1 MRCSKLGCTLAS
13 VVAKAPC
20 CVCSHHVHHI
30 CSNEIC
36 DDTELSK
43 RFVVSCVRN
52 YKNIA
57 DDSQES
63 TSPLNSPGT
72 SVSSQASEVYVG
84 AETHDIVWDVIHT
97 LQDPV
102 TIKGKTYTHI
112 CTLCAQT
119 KSWKKAL
126 CICANTSNAKQSKRP
141 VPDGGSEQDTKR
153 QRTLFG
159 LSKTQKAGLVAQWLI
174 CDGLPFNRSQTPA
187 FKEIFCA
194 LTGDPTATVISAK
207 THNDLLNVLYEK
219 ILRETA
225 KMLQNEFG
233 LLCCMRFLNLMHD
246 MWTNVSKD
254 CIVGTSILFIEHNWK
269 IVYMALLVVTKEDST
284 TRPAARKVS
293 FQFGTTL
300 QTDCAM
306 HCLNLCI
313 GYGVGL
319 KENVIYRVVTDP
331 VTKAK
336 MKKRVFVTEGA
347 VQRGHKLTEVQQLHG
362 LPEISGPIDIDVRV
376 ESVVKL
382 FQRSIVNYTAYQWY
396 FRTVPDAK
404 KDMEVF
410 ICISTA
416 EWELVVEMEAIVQ
429 RVAELACIVLEMKQ
443 RQDRTPNC
451 FHAPQTVGADG
462 YGVAA

>member
-30 CSNEIC
+30 CN
-36 DDTELSK
+36 
-43 RFVVSCVRN
+43 FVVSCVRN

-126 CICANTSNAKQSKRP
+126 CICANTSNAKRHIHRHAGHDIAEQELKKRDQRAQKYLTDDVESKRP

-219 ILRETA
+219 IL
-225 KMLQNEFG
+225 L
-233 LLCCMRFLNLMHD
+233 
-246 MWTNVSKD
+246 
-254 CIVGTSILFIEHNWK
+254 
-269 IVYMALLVVTKEDST
+269 
-284 TRPAARKVS
+284 
-293 FQFGTTL
+293 
-300 QTDCAM
+300 
-306 HCLNLCI
+306 
-313 GYGVGL
+313 
-319 KENVIYRVVTDP
+319 
-331 VTKAK
+331 
-336 MKKRVFVTEGA
+336 
-347 VQRGHKLTEVQQLHG
+347 
-362 LPEISGPIDIDVRV
+362 
-376 ESVVKL
+376 
-382 FQRSIVNYTAYQWY
+382 
-396 FRTVPDAK
+396 
-404 KDMEVF
+404 
-410 ICISTA
+410 
-416 EWELVVEMEAIVQ
+416 
-429 RVAELACIVLEMKQ
+429 LEMKQ

>member
-30 CSNEIC
+30 CN
-36 DDTELSK
+36 
-43 RFVVSCVRN
+43 FVVSCVRN

-126 CICANTSNAKQSKRP
+126 CICANTSNAKRHIHRHAGHDIAEQELKKRDQRAQKYLTDDVESKRP

-207 THNDLLNVLYEK
+207 THNDLLN
-219 ILRETA
+219 
-225 KMLQNEFG
+225 
-233 LLCCMRFLNLMHD
+233 
-246 MWTNVSKD
+246 
-254 CIVGTSILFIEHNWK
+254 
-269 IVYMALLVVTKEDST
+269 
-284 TRPAARKVS
+284 
-293 FQFGTTL
+293 
-300 QTDCAM
+300 
-306 HCLNLCI
+306 
-313 GYGVGL
+313 
-319 KENVIYRVVTDP
+319 ENVIYRVVTDP

-362 LPEISGPIDIDVRV
+362 LPEISGPIDIDLSGNSLSRWRQLCNVWRSLLALV
-376 ESVVKL
+376 ESQAANTLSPTLYILLRVASTRINSYK
-382 FQRSIVNYTAYQWY
+382 FSAYQLNSPRDEATTGPNPKLLSRSPNRRCRWVW
-396 FRTVPDAK
+396 RCCLTPVP
-404 KDMEVF
+404 KDQPK
-410 ICISTA
+410 II
-416 EWELVVEMEAIVQ
+416 
-429 RVAELACIVLEMKQ
+429 
-443 RQDRTPNC
+443 
-451 FHAPQTVGADG
+451 
-462 YGVAA
+462 